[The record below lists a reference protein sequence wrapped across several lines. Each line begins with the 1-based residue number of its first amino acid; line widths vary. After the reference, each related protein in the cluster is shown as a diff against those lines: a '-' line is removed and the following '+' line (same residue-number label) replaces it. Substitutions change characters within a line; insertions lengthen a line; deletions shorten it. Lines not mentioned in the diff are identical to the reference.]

1 MRWKFITLSA
11 TILVMELAATTV
23 WAVKPD
29 DNRATRENGRVI
41 YERSCVFCH
50 GVEGKGDGPAGWF
63 IGRYSSPHPRD
74 FTSEGFK
81 LRSTESGSLPTDQD
95 LFRTVTQGIPG
106 YMPSFVGLTET
117 ERWQVIAYV
126 KSFNPAF
133 KDDKPEPMV
142 FGNPPFPSSDE
153 SIEKGRKV
161 YQQFGCVNCHGAEGK
176 GDGTESLEG
185 NLRDARGLQIR
196 ATDLTERVAFKNG
209 ATARD
214 IYRSIMTGFDGTP
227 MPSFVDQFRG
237 KGKSDQDAWNLV
249 YYILSLSQDRRGQ

>member
-1 MRWKFITLSA
+1 MRQTLMTFSA
-11 TILVMELAATTV
+11 TLLMIGLAATTV
-23 WAVKPD
+23 LAEKPE
-29 DNRATRENGRVI
+29 DNRATREKGRVL

-74 FTSEGFK
+74 FTTEGFK

-106 YMPSFVGLTET
+106 YMPAFVGLTEMD
-117 ERWQVIAYV
+117 RWQIIAYV

-133 KDDKPEPMV
+133 KEEKPEPMV

-161 YQQFGCVNCHGAEGK
+161 YQQFGCVNCHGAEGR
-176 GDGTESLEG
+176 GDGKESIEG
-185 NLRDARGLQIR
+185 NLKDARGLPIR
-196 ATDLTERVAFKNG
+196 AGDLGERRAFKNG
-209 ATARD
+209 ATPRD
-214 IYRSIMTGFDGTP
+214 IYRTLMTGLDGTP
-227 MPSFVDQFRG
+227 MPSYITQFQG
-237 KGKSDQDAWNLV
+237 KGKDDKDAWHLV
-249 YYILSLSQDRRGQ
+249 DYILSLSGEWRP